1 MVIVIIKFYNFIY
14 DESSV
19 KIDKRGGFMKNIKDL
34 FWLFYIN
41 MFISAFTFGGGY
53 VVIPMIRKYY
63 VEGKGY
69 FDEDELMKIAAIS
82 QSSPG
87 AIAINMSALS
97 GYKVAGKLGL
107 LVSCIASILPPLLIL
122 SIVSTIY
129 SLIRDNEI
137 VNAVLK
143 GMEAGVAAL
152 IVDLI
157 YDMYMMIVKE
167 KKLFFSLMT
176 PAVFMLNYFFQVNV
190 AILIIASAMICI
202 IKVYLSRKE
211 VRL

>member
-1 MVIVIIKFYNFIY
+1 MNK
-14 DESSV
+14 
-19 KIDKRGGFMKNIKDL
+19 MKD
-34 FWLFYIN
+34 FVWLFGIN

-53 VVIPMIRKYY
+53 VVIPMIKKYY
-63 VEGKGY
+63 VEKKGY

-97 GYKVAGKLGL
+97 GYRVAGVKGL
-107 LVSCIASILPPLLIL
+107 LVSCIAAILPPLFIL
-122 SIVSTIY
+122 AIVSAIY
-129 SLIRDNEI
+129 SLIRDNVI

-157 YDMYMMIVKE
+157 VDMYAMIIKE
-167 KKLFFSLMT
+167 KQWFFTLMT
-176 PAVFMLNYFFQVNV
+176 PAVFLLNYIFNINV
-190 AILIIASAMICI
+190 AILIILCALICVG
-202 IKVYLSRKE
+202 KVLIERRRIS
-211 VRL
+211 L